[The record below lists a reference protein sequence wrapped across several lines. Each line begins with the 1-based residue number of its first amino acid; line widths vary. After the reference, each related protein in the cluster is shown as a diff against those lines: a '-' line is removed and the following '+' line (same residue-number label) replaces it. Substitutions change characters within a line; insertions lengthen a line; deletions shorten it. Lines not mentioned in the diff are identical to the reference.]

1 MLNQMTME
9 RLRLMKLRGMSRA
22 FEEQA
27 DNPAMQ
33 HLSFEE
39 RFGLIVDAEWIKRKN
54 NHLLRL
60 LKKAT
65 LKFPEAC
72 IENVE
77 YHSDRKLDKG
87 LISELSTCNYIRSK
101 RNVIVMGAAGAG
113 KT

>member
-39 RFGLIVDAEWIKRKN
+39 RFGLIVVDFSICPRTAHDI
-54 NHLLRL
+54 
-60 LKKAT
+60 
-65 LKFPEAC
+65 C
-72 IENVE
+72 
-77 YHSDRKLDKG
+77 RKL
-87 LISELSTCNYIRSK
+87 T
-101 RNVIVMGAAGAG
+101 A
-113 KT
+113 

>member
-1 MLNQMTME
+1 MLNKMTME

-39 RFGLIVDAEWIKRKN
+39 RFGLIVDAAWIKRKN

-60 LKKAT
+60 LKKR
-65 LKFPEAC
+65 P
-72 IENVE
+72 
-77 YHSDRKLDKG
+77 SSSRKLASRTSNITATASLIKG
-87 LISELSTCNYIRSK
+87 SSLNFLPAITSGVNA
-101 RNVIVMGAAGAG
+101 M
-113 KT
+113 